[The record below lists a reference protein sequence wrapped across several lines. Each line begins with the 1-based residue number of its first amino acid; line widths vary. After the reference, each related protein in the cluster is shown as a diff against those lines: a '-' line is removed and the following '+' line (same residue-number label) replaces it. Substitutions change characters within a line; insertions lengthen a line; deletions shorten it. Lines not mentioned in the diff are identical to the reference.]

1 MKILSQPPKLMG
13 AGSKRA
19 GGRQKKI
26 NKLSDFA
33 DQIPTPKTSKG
44 AAGVEIRLTPHYYV
58 RALAVAAVS
67 QSIAA
72 CRSLVLATMRGFVGF
87 CQVPTDTY

>member
-1 MKILSQPPKLMG
+1 MG
-13 AGSKRA
+13 AGLKRA

-33 DQIPTPKTSKG
+33 DQIPTPETSKG
-44 AAGVEIRLTPHYYV
+44 AAGVENRLSPSLLRDYV

-72 CRSLVLATMRGFVGF
+72 CRSSVLATMRGFVGF
-87 CQVPTDTY
+87 CQVPADTY